1 MKYDQTNAS
10 VDARALLKEGQ
21 VARQLN
27 LSVRTLQNWR
37 LQGRG
42 PAHQKLG
49 ASVRYAPEV
58 IEDWVQAQLRTSTSD
73 PGNGEACNIQQLQC
87 SNQNGGD
94 Q

>member
-1 MKYDQTNAS
+1 MKNDQNKTAQT
-10 VDARALLKEGQ
+10 AGALLKEGQ

-49 ASVRYAPEV
+49 AAVRYTPEA
-58 IEDWVQAQLRTSTSD
+58 IENWVQGQLRSSTSD
-73 PGNGEACNIQQLQC
+73 PGKSEACNLHQWHWPT
-87 SNQNGGD
+87 QNGGD